1 MNTPI
6 IGVVP
11 QFGATFPYSM
21 FKGLRISPKRVFNA
35 IIVNKRVNLV
45 KKKRIELFMNLDTAF
60 VAFGIAS
67 FAIGLTL
74 LTIYSS
80 FGPGSENLI
89 DPFEEDDD

>member
-1 MNTPI
+1 MN
-6 IGVVP
+6 
-11 QFGATFPYSM
+11 F
-21 FKGLRISPKRVFNA
+21 
-35 IIVNKRVNLV
+35 
-45 KKKRIELFMNLDTAF
+45 DTAF

-67 FAIGLTL
+67 LTIFITV